1 MNTLRQ
7 KNKQTSLAKSIQKSP
22 HFYTKFSFAALA
34 VFSMLNAPVF
44 AADVNPLIGGYDPKI
59 SQTINARD
67 PAFGLDK
74 WQEYQQQVTLSA
86 TKATERDAARAKMT
100 ALVGRGIYSGPEMD
114 AARAEWTERFN
125 EAKEAQDKAQA
136 IKDKWKSILGTDD
149 NVTTFIDNMAIV
161 ENGSADASAKQA
173 AQAKIDALFPTP
185 DYIGTA
191 ENLGET
197 DSKLH
202 QIKSV
207 AAGKEDTDA
216 VNVAQLKQ
224 AETHYFSINADE
236 KEKGE
241 DSNYDNRG
249 AIYKSKNGLQ
259 NSKNAMAIGVKA
271 KATSQNSI
279 AIGTESL
286 AGTECYDGNCGGSDV
301 SSIAIGYGAK
311 SLNNGTISIGEK
323 ARAEQTGGISIGRS
337 SFASEQAVAIG
348 QNAQV
353 KSFSSSAIA
362 IGDQA
367 FVEVSSAESVA
378 LGYNT
383 RVTKDRALALGYQAN
398 ADISEGVAL
407 GSRSK
412 TEIDKDQFGYHP
424 AGTDIKATKG
434 SVTKEQLNDLKDEV
448 DKLRDN
454 EKSLKEKEDKLADS
468 TVTLEERTTLTNEIN
483 ILKEKITKNKENIT
497 ERKNKIKDITPWQST
512 AAGVSVGNSE
522 LGITR
527 QINNLA
533 AGTKD
538 TDAVNVAQ
546 LKEVVSKIGTGSS
559 QTKYVSINST
569 ETGDGSNFNNDGAKS
584 VNSVA
589 IGPKAYIDAKSIH
602 SVAIG
607 QNARVESS
615 QNTPTTN
622 HGENVLSGERSVAI
636 GENALTT
643 QSWAT
648 AVGADAQAKGWGSG
662 AFGRG
667 AQAFGF
673 NSTALGN
680 NAKANTSTNSAGNY
694 NAYAIAVGV
703 ESNAN
708 GTYAIS
714 VGGNS
719 SSSGNGSVALGS
731 LAHSSADRS
740 IGLGYSAKATLNDG
754 VAIGSNSLTEKNEKI
769 FGYSPIGLTNIE
781 AVVGQENYEKYTN
794 LYAEYD
800 EEIQKA
806 DTANQDFLNVS
817 QRIKELDEKIKAE
830 LDPSEKANLQ
840 TQRGQAAQ
848 EWLNAVNER
857 KAHRQKASEKKA
869 EADKLVHIWQ
879 STRAGVSI
887 GNSELGISRQ
897 INNLAAGTEDT
908 DAVNVAQLK
917 ALANAPVS
925 FYSKGSDTALGNA
938 ISLPLNNLNINFTDG
953 LKAEIKIIENK
964 KVLFVGLDK
973 TSLQNDPAFKGDKGE
988 KGEKG
993 DKGDKGDTGLAGKDG
1008 KDGKNGQDGQST
1020 EIVMDNQDSNLEI
1033 IHQTQG
1039 GKKQVKINLNKDI
1052 KNLNSVSSKEF
1063 KSGETVMNEKGV
1075 TIGSGDS
1082 QVSLTEKGLNNGGNR
1097 IVNVASGV
1105 NPMDAVNKAQLD
1117 QAERNIQRRIDKVGK
1132 KADAGTASAI
1142 AQGSLPQVSAPGK
1155 MGIGIG
1161 SGFYG
1166 NQSSISLGA
1175 SRMTDNG
1182 KWIFKGSFS
1191 SNTQGKVGVG
1201 AGAMYQW

>member
-1 MNTLRQ
+1 
-7 KNKQTSLAKSIQKSP
+7 
-22 HFYTKFSFAALA
+22 
-34 VFSMLNAPVF
+34 MLNSPVF
-44 AADVNPLIGGYDPKI
+44 AADVNPLMGGYDPKI
-59 SQTINARD
+59 SQTIDAKD
-67 PAFGLDK
+67 PIFGSEK
-74 WQEYQQQVTLSA
+74 WKEYQQQVTLNA
-86 TKATERDAARAKMT
+86 TKTTESTTARAKIK
-100 ALVGRGIYSGPEMD
+100 ALSDKGIYFGEEVN
-114 AARAEWTERFN
+114 AARAEWTARFS
-125 EAKEAQDKAQA
+125 EAQEAQNKVQA
-136 IKDKWKSILGTDD
+136 IKDKWKSILGTDEK
-149 NVTTFIDNMAIV
+149 VTTFIDNMAIV
-161 ENGSADASAKQA
+161 ENGSADEREKQE
-173 AQAKIDALFPTP
+173 AQAKIDALLPKP
-185 DYIGTA
+185 DYIGTSN
-191 ENLGET
+191 NLGET

-249 AIYKSKNGLQ
+249 AIYKNKNGKQ
-259 NSKNAMAIGVKA
+259 PSTNAMAIGVKA
-271 KATSQNSI
+271 KAKSKNSI

-286 AGTECYDGNCGGSDV
+286 AGTECYDDNCGANDV

-311 SLNNGTISIGEK
+311 SLNNGTISIGDE
-323 ARAEQTGGISIGRS
+323 ARAEKTGGISIGRS

-353 KSFSSSAIA
+353 KTSSSSAIA
-362 IGDQA
+362 IGDHA
-367 FVEVSSAESVA
+367 LVESYSAESVA

-424 AGTDIKATKG
+424 AGTDIKDK
-434 SVTKEQLNDLKDEV
+434 VDQLQ
-448 DKLRDN
+448 DN
-454 EKSLKEKEDKLADS
+454 EKLLKEKKDRLADS
-468 TVTLEERTTLTNEIN
+468 TVTSEERTTLTREIST
-483 ILKEKITKNKENIT
+483 LEEKIKKDKKN
-497 ERKNKIKDITPWQST
+497 ITPWQST
-512 AAGVSVGNSE
+512 AAGISVGNSE

-569 ETGDGSNFNNDGAKS
+569 EKGEGSNFNNDGAKS
-584 VNSVA
+584 VNSVT
-589 IGPKAYIDAKSIH
+589 IGPKAYIDAKSVH

-680 NAKANTSTNSAGNY
+680 NAKANTSVNSAGNY

-740 IGLGYSAKATLNDG
+740 IGLGYFAKATLNDG
-754 VAIGSNSLTEKNEKI
+754 VALGSRSKTDIEKGQ
-769 FGYSPIGLTNIE
+769 FGYHPEGKNIE
-781 AVVGQENYEKYTN
+781 AIRGSMT
-794 LYAEYD
+794 
-800 EEIQKA
+800 EIQYEQVLIDLKTEGDELLNNERLLKEKEDKLA
-806 DTANQDFLNVS
+806 DPTVASADKTTLTSEINTLKGNIEQN
-817 QRIKELDEKIKAE
+817 KEKI
-830 LDPSEKANLQ
+830 NNH
-840 TQRGQAAQ
+840 
-848 EWLNAVNER
+848 LNKIKNT
-857 KAHRQKASEKKA
+857 
-869 EADKLVHIWQ
+869 IPWQ
-879 STRAGVSI
+879 STAAGISV

-953 LKAEIKIIENK
+953 LKAEIKTIENK

-988 KGEKG
+988 NGDKGEKG
-993 DKGDKGDTGLAGKDG
+993 EKGEKGDTGLAGKDG

-1020 EIVMDNQDSNLEI
+1020 EIVMDNQDSNIKI
-1033 IHQTQG
+1033 IPQTQG

-1075 TIGSGDS
+1075 TIGSGNS

-1117 QAERNIQRRIDKVGK
+1117 QTERNIQRRIDKVSK

-1142 AQGSLPQVSAPGK
+1142 AQGSIPQVSAPGK

-1166 NQSSISLGA
+1166 DQSSISLGA

>member
-1 MNTLRQ
+1 M
-7 KNKQTSLAKSIQKSP
+7 
-22 HFYTKFSFAALA
+22 FS
-34 VFSMLNAPVF
+34 VLNAPVF
-44 AADVNPLIGGYDPKI
+44 ATDVNPLMGGYDPKI
-59 SQTINARD
+59 SQTINAKD

-74 WQEYQQQVTLSA
+74 WQEYQQQVTLNA

-114 AARAEWTERFN
+114 AARAEWTARFS
-125 EAKEAQDKAQA
+125 EAQEAQNKVQA
-136 IKDKWKSILGTDD
+136 IKDKWKSILGTDEK
-149 NVTTFIDNMAIV
+149 VTTFINNMTIV
-161 ENGSADASAKQA
+161 ANGSADESEKQA
-173 AQAKIDALFPTP
+173 AQAQIDALFPMP
-185 DYIGTA
+185 NYIGTA
-191 ENLGET
+191 HNLGTT

-202 QIKSV
+202 QIKDV

-224 AETHYFSINADE
+224 AETHYFSINAD
-236 KEKGE
+236 EKGE

-271 KATSQNSI
+271 KATSQSSI

-353 KSFSSSAIA
+353 KTFSSSAIA
-362 IGDQA
+362 IGDHA
-367 FVEVSSAESVA
+367 LVERGSAESVA
-378 LGYNT
+378 LGFKT
-383 RVTKDRALALGYQAN
+383 RVTQDRALALGYQAN
-398 ADISEGVAL
+398 ANISEGVAL

-424 AGTDIKATKG
+424 AGKNIEAIRG
-434 SVTKEQLNDLKDEV
+434 SMTKEQYDDALTKLKTEGDELLN
-448 DKLRDN
+448 N
-454 EKSLKEKEDKLADS
+454 EILLQEKEDKLAYS
-468 TVTLEERTTLTNEIN
+468 TVTLEENTRLTSEIN
-483 ILKEKITKNKENIT
+483 TLKEKIKKNRENIE

-533 AGTKD
+533 AGTED

-559 QTKYVSINST
+559 QTKYVSIYST
-569 ETGDGSNFNNDGAKS
+569 ETGEGSNFNNDGAKS

-589 IGPKAYIDAKSIH
+589 IGPKAYIDAKSLH

-754 VAIGSNSLTEKNEKI
+754 VAIGSHSLTEKNEKI

-781 AVVGQENYEKYTN
+781 AVVSQENYEKYTN
-794 LYAEYD
+794 LYTEYH

-840 TQRGQAAQ
+840 TQRNQAAQ
-848 EWLNAVNER
+848 EWQKTVDKRNL
-857 KAHRQKASEKKA
+857 HRQNASKKKA

-879 STRAGVSI
+879 STRAGVSV

-925 FYSKGSDTALGNA
+925 FYNKGSETKLGNA
-938 ISLPLNNLNINFTDG
+938 ASLPLNNLNINFTDG
-953 LKAEIKIIENK
+953 LKAEIKTVGNK

-973 TSLQNDPAFKGDKGE
+973 TSLQNDPAFKGD

-1039 GKKQVKINLNKDI
+1039 GKKQVKISLNKDI

-1117 QAERNIQRRIDKVGK
+1117 QAERNIQRRIDKVSK

-1142 AQGSLPQVSAPGK
+1142 AQGSIPQVSAPGK

-1166 NQSSISLGA
+1166 DQSSISLGA

>member
-1 MNTLRQ
+1 
-7 KNKQTSLAKSIQKSP
+7 
-22 HFYTKFSFAALA
+22 
-34 VFSMLNAPVF
+34 MLNAPVF
-44 AADVNPLIGGYDPKI
+44 AADVNPLMGGYDPKI
-59 SQTINARD
+59 SQTINAKD

-86 TKATERDAARAKMT
+86 TKATERDTARAKMT

-125 EAKEAQDKAQA
+125 EAKEAQDKVQA
-136 IKDKWKSILGTDD
+136 IKDKWKLILGTDEK
-149 NVTTFIDNMAIV
+149 VTTFIDNMAIV
-161 ENGSADASAKQA
+161 ANGSADASAKQA
-173 AQAKIDALFPTP
+173 AQAQIDALFPMP
-185 DYIGTA
+185 DYIGA
-191 ENLGET
+191 VHNLGET
-197 DSKLH
+197 NSKLH

-259 NSKNAMAIGVKA
+259 DSKNAMAIGVKA
-271 KATSQNSI
+271 KATSESSI

-311 SLNNGTISIGEK
+311 SLNNGTISIGDK
-323 ARAEQTGGISIGRS
+323 AIAAQTGGISIGRS

-353 KSFSSSAIA
+353 KTSSSSSIA
-362 IGDQA
+362 IGDHA
-367 FVEVSSAESVA
+367 LVEGSSPESVA
-378 LGYNT
+378 LGYET
-383 RVTKDRALALGYQAN
+383 KVTKDRALALGYQAN
-398 ADISEGVAL
+398 ANLSEGVAL

-412 TEIDKDQFGYHP
+412 TEIDKGQFGYHP
-424 AGTDIKATKG
+424 AGKNIEAIRGAMTEIEY
-434 SVTKEQLNDLKDEV
+434 EQVLTDLKDEV

-454 EKSLKEKEDKLADS
+454 EKSLKEKEDRLADP
-468 TVTLEERTTLTNEIN
+468 TVASADKTTLTSEIN
-483 ILKEKITKNKENIT
+483 TLKEKITKNKENIT

-559 QTKYVSINST
+559 QIKYVSINST
-569 ETGDGSNFNNDGAKS
+569 ETGEGSNFSNDGAKS

-589 IGPKAYIDAKSIH
+589 IGPKAYIDVKSIH

-615 QNTPTTN
+615 QNTSTTN

-643 QSWAT
+643 LSWAT
-648 AVGADAQAKGWGSG
+648 AVGADTQAKGWGSG

-680 NAKANTSTNSAGNY
+680 NAKANTSENSAGNY

-719 SSSGNGSVALGS
+719 SSSGYGSVALGS
-731 LAHSSADRS
+731 LADSSADRS

-781 AVVGQENYEKYTN
+781 AVIGQENYKKYTN

-806 DTANQDFLNVS
+806 NKANQDFLNVS

-830 LDPSEKANLQ
+830 SDPSEKANLQ
-840 TQRGQAAQ
+840 TQRNQAAQ
-848 EWLNAVNER
+848 EWLNAVNKRNDHR
-857 KAHRQKASEKKA
+857 KNASEKKA

-879 STRAGVSI
+879 STRAGVSV
-887 GNSELGISRQ
+887 GNSELGITRQ
-897 INNLAAGTEDT
+897 INNLAAGTKDT
-908 DAVNVAQLK
+908 DAVNVAQLR
-917 ALANAPVS
+917 ALANAPIS
-925 FYSKGSDTALGNA
+925 FYSKGSETALGNA
-938 ISLPLNNLNINFTDG
+938 TSLPLNNLNINFTDG
-953 LKAEIKIIENK
+953 LKAEIKEVGDEKK

-973 TSLQNDPAFKGDKGE
+973 TSLQNDPAFKG
-988 KGEKG
+988 EKG
-993 DKGDKGDTGLAGKDG
+993 DAGLAGKDG

-1082 QVSLTEKGLNNGGNR
+1082 QVLLTEKGLNNGGNR

-1142 AQGSLPQVSAPGK
+1142 AQGSIPQVSAPGK

>member
-1 MNTLRQ
+1 M
-7 KNKQTSLAKSIQKSP
+7 
-22 HFYTKFSFAALA
+22 FS
-34 VFSMLNAPVF
+34 VLNAPVF
-44 AADVNPLIGGYDPKI
+44 ATDVNPLMGGYDPKI

-100 ALVGRGIYSGPEMD
+100 ALVVRGIYSGPEMD

-149 NVTTFIDNMAIV
+149 NVTTFINNMTIV
-161 ENGSADASAKQA
+161 ANGSADESEKQA
-173 AQAKIDALFPTP
+173 AQAQIDALFPMP
-185 DYIGTA
+185 NYIGTA
-191 ENLGET
+191 HNLGKT

-202 QIKSV
+202 QIKDV

-236 KEKGE
+236 KGD

-249 AIYKSKNGLQ
+249 AIYESKNHLQ

-271 KATSQNSI
+271 KATSQSSI

-286 AGTECYDGNCGGSDV
+286 AGTECYDGTCGGSDV

-311 SLNNGTISIGEK
+311 SLNNGTISIGDR
-323 ARAEQTGGISIGRS
+323 ATAEQTGSIAIGGS
-337 SFASEQAVAIG
+337 SFAHQQAVAIG

-353 KSFSSSAIA
+353 KTSSSSAIA
-362 IGDQA
+362 IGDHA
-367 FVEVSSAESVA
+367 LVERDSAESVA

-407 GSRSK
+407 GSQSK

-424 AGTDIKATKG
+424 AGKNIEAIRGTI
-434 SVTKEQLNDLKDEV
+434 TKEQYDDVLAKLKTEGDELLN
-448 DKLRDN
+448 N
-454 EKSLKEKEDKLADS
+454 ERLLKEKEDRLADS
-468 TVTLEERTTLTNEIN
+468 TVTSEERTTLTNEIN
-483 ILKEKITKNKENIT
+483 TLKEKITKNKENIE
-497 ERKNKIKDITPWQST
+497 ERKNKIQDITTWQST

-589 IGPKAYIDAKSIH
+589 IGPKAYIDAKSFH

-643 QSWAT
+643 ISWAT

-680 NAKANTSTNSAGNY
+680 NAKANTSVNSEGNY

-731 LAHSSADRS
+731 LANSSADRS
-740 IGLGYSAKATLNDG
+740 IGLGYFAKATLNDG
-754 VAIGSNSLTEKNEKI
+754 VALGSRSKTDIEKGQ
-769 FGYSPIGLTNIE
+769 FGYHPEGKEI
-781 AVVGQENYEKYTN
+781 
-794 LYAEYD
+794 
-800 EEIQKA
+800 EEIRGSTTKSEYEQVLIDLKTEGDKLLNNERLLQEKEDKLA
-806 DTANQDFLNVS
+806 DPTIASADKTTLTSEINTL
-817 QRIKELDEKIKAE
+817 KEKIKKNKE
-830 LDPSEKANLQ
+830 NITEHKNKIKDIIP
-840 TQRGQAAQ
+840 
-848 EWLNAVNER
+848 
-857 KAHRQKASEKKA
+857 
-869 EADKLVHIWQ
+869 WQ
-879 STRAGVSI
+879 STAAGVSV

-897 INNLAAGTEDT
+897 INNLAAGTKDT

-917 ALANAPVS
+917 ALANVPVS

-953 LKAEIKIIENK
+953 LKAEIKTIENK

-973 TSLQNDPAFKGDKGE
+973 TSLQNDPAFKGEKGDKGE
-988 KGEKG
+988 KGE
-993 DKGDKGDTGLAGKDG
+993 KGDTGLAGKDG
-1008 KDGKNGQDGQST
+1008 KDGKNGQDGQSA

-1039 GKKQVKINLNKDI
+1039 GKKQVKISLNKNI

-1117 QAERNIQRRIDKVGK
+1117 QAERNIQRRIDKVSK

-1142 AQGSLPQVSAPGK
+1142 AQGSIPQVSAPGK

-1166 NQSSISLGA
+1166 DQSSISLGA

>member
-1 MNTLRQ
+1 
-7 KNKQTSLAKSIQKSP
+7 
-22 HFYTKFSFAALA
+22 
-34 VFSMLNAPVF
+34 MLNAPVF
-44 AADVNPLIGGYDPKI
+44 AADDVNPLMGGYDPKI
-59 SQTINARD
+59 SQTIDAKD
-67 PAFGLDK
+67 PIFGSEK
-74 WQEYQQQVTLSA
+74 WKEYQQQVTLSA

-149 NVTTFIDNMAIV
+149 NVTTFINNMTIV
-161 ENGSADASAKQA
+161 ANGSADASAKQA

-191 ENLGET
+191 KNLGET

-236 KEKGE
+236 KGE

-249 AIYKSKNGLQ
+249 AIYESKNHLQ

-271 KATSQNSI
+271 KATSQSSI

-311 SLNNGTISIGEK
+311 SLNNGTISIGDK
-323 ARAEQTGGISIGRS
+323 AIAEQTGGISIGRS

-353 KSFSSSAIA
+353 KTFSSSAIA
-362 IGDQA
+362 IGDHA
-367 FVEVSSAESVA
+367 LVEGSSPESVA

-398 ADISEGVAL
+398 ANLSEGVAL

-424 AGTDIKATKG
+424 AGKNIEAIRGTI
-434 SVTKEQLNDLKDEV
+434 TKEQYDDVLAKLKTEGDELLN
-448 DKLRDN
+448 N
-454 EKSLKEKEDKLADS
+454 ERLLKEKEDRLADS
-468 TVTLEERTTLTNEIN
+468 TVTSEERTTLTNEIN
-483 ILKEKITKNKENIT
+483 TLKEKITKNKENIE
-497 ERKNKIKDITPWQST
+497 ERKNKIQDITTWQST

-589 IGPKAYIDAKSIH
+589 IGPKAYIDAKSFH

-643 QSWAT
+643 ISWAT

-680 NAKANTSTNSAGNY
+680 NAKANTSVNSEGNY

-719 SSSGNGSVALGS
+719 SSSGNGSIALGS

-740 IGLGYSAKATLNDG
+740 IGLGYFAKATLNDG

-781 AVVGQENYEKYTN
+781 AVISQENYEKYTN

-830 LDPSEKANLQ
+830 LDPSEKAKLQ
-840 TQRGQAAQ
+840 TQRNQAAQ
-848 EWLNAVNER
+848 EWQKAVDER
-857 KAHRQKASEKKA
+857 NAHRQKASEKKA
-869 EADKLVHIWQ
+869 EVDKLVHIWQ
-879 STRAGVSI
+879 STRAGVSV

-953 LKAEIKIIENK
+953 LKAEIKTIENK

-988 KGEKG
+988 NGDKGEKEE
-993 DKGDKGDTGLAGKDG
+993 KGDTGLAGKDG
-1008 KDGKNGQDGQST
+1008 KDGKNGQDGQSA

-1033 IHQTQG
+1033 IHQIQG

-1142 AQGSLPQVSAPGK
+1142 AQGSIPQVSAPGK

-1166 NQSSISLGA
+1166 DQSSISLGA

>member
-1 MNTLRQ
+1 MQ
-7 KNKQTSLAKSIQKSP
+7 
-22 HFYTKFSFAALA
+22 Y
-34 VFSMLNAPVF
+34 
-44 AADVNPLIGGYDPKI
+44 
-59 SQTINARD
+59 
-67 PAFGLDK
+67 
-74 WQEYQQQVTLSA
+74 
-86 TKATERDAARAKMT
+86 
-100 ALVGRGIYSGPEMD
+100 
-114 AARAEWTERFN
+114 
-125 EAKEAQDKAQA
+125 
-136 IKDKWKSILGTDD
+136 
-149 NVTTFIDNMAIV
+149 
-161 ENGSADASAKQA
+161 
-173 AQAKIDALFPTP
+173 
-185 DYIGTA
+185 
-191 ENLGET
+191 
-197 DSKLH
+197 
-202 QIKSV
+202 
-207 AAGKEDTDA
+207 
-216 VNVAQLKQ
+216 VAQLKQ

-249 AIYKSKNGLQ
+249 AIYESENELQ
-259 NSKNAMAIGVKA
+259 NSKNAMAIGVRA
-271 KATSQNSI
+271 KATSQSSI

-286 AGTECYDGNCGGSDV
+286 AGTECYDGNCGASDV

-311 SLNNGTISIGEK
+311 SLNNGTISIGDR
-323 ARAEQTGGISIGRS
+323 ATAEQTGSIAIGRS
-337 SFASEQAVAIG
+337 SFAHQQAVAIG

-353 KSFSSSAIA
+353 KTSSSSAIA
-362 IGDQA
+362 IGDHA
-367 FVEVSSAESVA
+367 LVERDSAESVA
-378 LGYNT
+378 LGFKT
-383 RVTKDRALALGYQAN
+383 RVTQDRALALGYQAN
-398 ADISEGVAL
+398 ANISEGVAL

-412 TEIDKDQFGYHP
+412 TDTDKDQFGYHP
-424 AGTDIKATKG
+424 AGKNIEAIRG
-434 SVTKEQLNDLKDEV
+434 SMTKEQYDDVLAKLKTEGDELLN
-448 DKLRDN
+448 N
-454 EKSLKEKEDKLADS
+454 ERLLKEKEDRLADS
-468 TVTLEERTTLTNEIN
+468 TVTSEERTTLTNEIN
-483 ILKEKITKNKENIT
+483 TLKEKITKNKENIE
-497 ERKNKIKDITPWQST
+497 ERKNKIKDITTWQST

-533 AGTKD
+533 AGTED

-559 QTKYVSINST
+559 QTKYVSIHST
-569 ETGDGSNFNNDGAKS
+569 ETGEGSNSNNDGAKS
-584 VNSVA
+584 INSVA
-589 IGPKAYIDAKSIH
+589 IGPKAYIDAKSVH

-680 NAKANTSTNSAGNY
+680 NAKANTSVNSAGNY

-781 AVVGQENYEKYTN
+781 AVIGQENYEKYTN
-794 LYAEYD
+794 LYTEYD

-840 TQRGQAAQ
+840 TQREQAAQ
-848 EWLNAVNER
+848 EWQKAVDER
-857 KAHRQKASEKKA
+857 SLHRKKASEKKA

-879 STRAGVSI
+879 STRAGVSV

-897 INNLAAGTEDT
+897 INNLAAGTENT

-925 FYSKGSDTALGNA
+925 FYSNGSDTALGNA

-953 LKAEIKIIENK
+953 LKAEIKTIENK

-988 KGEKG
+988 N
-993 DKGDKGDTGLAGKDG
+993 GDKGDTGLAGKDG

-1020 EIVMDNQDSNLEI
+1020 EIVMDNQDSNIKI
-1033 IHQTQG
+1033 IPQTQG

-1075 TIGSGDS
+1075 TIGSGNS

-1117 QAERNIQRRIDKVGK
+1117 QAERNIQRRIDKVSK

-1142 AQGSLPQVSAPGK
+1142 AQGSIPQVSAPGK

>member
-1 MNTLRQ
+1 M
-7 KNKQTSLAKSIQKSP
+7 
-22 HFYTKFSFAALA
+22 FS
-34 VFSMLNAPVF
+34 VLNAPVF
-44 AADVNPLIGGYDPKI
+44 ATDVNPLIGGYDPKI

-74 WQEYQQQVTLSA
+74 WQEYQQQVTLST

-149 NVTTFIDNMAIV
+149 NVTTFINNMTIV
-161 ENGSADASAKQA
+161 ANGSADESEKQA
-173 AQAKIDALFPTP
+173 AQAQIDALFPMP
-185 DYIGTA
+185 NYIGTA
-191 ENLGET
+191 HNLGKT

-202 QIKSV
+202 QIKDV

-224 AETHYFSINADE
+224 AEIHYFSINADE

-249 AIYKSKNGLQ
+249 AIYKNKSTQNQ

-271 KATSQNSI
+271 KATSESSI

-286 AGTECYDGNCGGSDV
+286 AGTECYNGNCGGSDV

-311 SLNNGTISIGEK
+311 SLNNGTISIGDK
-323 ARAEQTGGISIGRS
+323 AIAEQTGGISIGRS

-353 KSFSSSAIA
+353 KTFSSSAIA
-362 IGDQA
+362 IGDHA
-367 FVEVSSAESVA
+367 LVEGSSPESVA

-398 ADISEGVAL
+398 ANLSEGVAL

-454 EKSLKEKEDKLADS
+454 EKSLKEKEDKLADP
-468 TVTLEERTTLTNEIN
+468 TVASADKTTLTSEIN
-483 ILKEKITKNKENIT
+483 TLKEKIKKNKENIT
-497 ERKNKIKDITPWQST
+497 EHKNKIKDIIPWQST

-533 AGTKD
+533 AGTED

-546 LKEVVSKIGTGSS
+546 LKEVISKIGTGSS

-569 ETGDGSNFNNDGAKS
+569 EKGEGSNFNNDGAKS

-589 IGPKAYIDAKSIH
+589 IGPKAYIDAKSVH

-740 IGLGYSAKATLNDG
+740 IGLGYFAKATLNDG

-800 EEIQKA
+800 NEIQKA
-806 DTANQDFLNVS
+806 DKANQDFLNVS
-817 QRIKELDEKIKAE
+817 QRIKELDQKIKAE
-830 LDPSEKANLQ
+830 LDPSEKAKLQ
-840 TQRGQAAQ
+840 TQRNQAAQ
-848 EWLNAVNER
+848 EWQKAVDEHN
-857 KAHRQKASEKKA
+857 AHRQKASEKKA

-879 STRAGVSI
+879 STRAGVSV

-993 DKGDKGDTGLAGKDG
+993 EKGDTGLAGKDG
-1008 KDGKNGQDGQST
+1008 KDGKNGQDGQSA

-1039 GKKQVKINLNKDI
+1039 GKKQVKISLNKDI

-1142 AQGSLPQVSAPGK
+1142 AQGSIPQVSAPGK

-1166 NQSSISLGA
+1166 DQSSISLGA

>member
-1 MNTLRQ
+1 
-7 KNKQTSLAKSIQKSP
+7 
-22 HFYTKFSFAALA
+22 
-34 VFSMLNAPVF
+34 MLNSPVF
-44 AADVNPLIGGYDPKI
+44 AADVNPLMGGYDPKI
-59 SQTINARD
+59 SQTIDAKD
-67 PAFGLDK
+67 PVFGSEK
-74 WQEYQQQVTLSA
+74 WQEYQQQVTLNE
-86 TKATERDAARAKMT
+86 TKTTESNTARAKILE
-100 ALVGRGIYSGPEMD
+100 LVAEGIYSGPEYNALQTKRLESQL
-114 AARAEWTERFN
+114 AAQ
-125 EAKEAQDKAQA
+125 EAQNKVQA
-136 IKDKWKSILGTDD
+136 IKDKWKSILLTDD
-149 NVTTFIDNMAIV
+149 KVKTFIDNMAIV
-161 ENGSADASAKQA
+161 ENGSEDESKKQEA
-173 AQAKIDALFPTP
+173 RAKIDALLPKP

-191 ENLGET
+191 KNLGET

-236 KEKGE
+236 KGE

-259 NSKNAMAIGVKA
+259 DSKNAMAIGVKA
-271 KATSQNSI
+271 KATSQSSI

-323 ARAEQTGGISIGRS
+323 AIAKQTGGISIGRS

-353 KSFSSSAIA
+353 KTSSSSSIA
-362 IGDQA
+362 IGDHA
-367 FVEVSSAESVA
+367 LVEGSSPESVA

-398 ADISEGVAL
+398 ANLSEGVAL

-412 TEIDKDQFGYHP
+412 TDTDKDQFGYHP
-424 AGTDIKATKG
+424 AGKNIEAIRGAMD
-434 SVTKEQLNDLKDEV
+434 KEQYDNVLSELKTEGDELLN
-448 DKLRDN
+448 N
-454 EKSLKEKEDKLADS
+454 EKSLKEKEDRLADP
-468 TVTLEERTTLTNEIN
+468 TVASADKMTLTSEIN
-483 ILKEKITKNKENIT
+483 TLKEKIKKNKENIE

-569 ETGDGSNFNNDGAKS
+569 ETGEGSNFNNDGAKS

-680 NAKANTSTNSAGNY
+680 NAKANTSVNSAGNY

-740 IGLGYSAKATLNDG
+740 IGLGYFAKATLNDG

-781 AVVGQENYEKYTN
+781 AVIGQENYEKYTN

-830 LDPSEKANLQ
+830 LDSSEKANLQ
-840 TQRGQAAQ
+840 TQREQAAQ
-848 EWLNAVNER
+848 EWQKAVDER
-857 KAHRQKASEKKA
+857 SLHRKKASEKKA

-879 STRAGVSI
+879 STRAGVSV

-897 INNLAAGTEDT
+897 INNLAAGTENT

-953 LKAEIKIIENK
+953 LKAEIKEVGDEKK

-973 TSLQNDPAFKGDKGE
+973 TSLQNDSAFKGDKGENGDKGDKGE
-988 KGEKG
+988 KGE
-993 DKGDKGDTGLAGKDG
+993 KGDTGLAGKDG

-1020 EIVMDNQDSNLEI
+1020 EIVMDNQDSNIKI
-1033 IHQTQG
+1033 IPQTQG

-1075 TIGSGDS
+1075 TIGSGNS

-1117 QAERNIQRRIDKVGK
+1117 QAERNIQRRIDKVSK

-1142 AQGSLPQVSAPGK
+1142 AQGSIPQVSAPGK